1 MPRFPDRFGVE
12 GACDPRYDSGY
23 PVPTNQDERTVNPET
38 TPTSDKPM
46 TFWSAVSLGVG
57 AMIGAGIFALLGEA
71 GTIARSAVYLSFIAG
86 GMIALLS
93 GYSLGKLGARYPSA
107 GGIVE
112 YLVQC
117 YGTGLFAGAMS
128 IVLYIAAV
136 ISLALIAKTFGNY
149 GATFLPENTGAY
161 AHHIMAVGIVVAFVT
176 VNLRGARDVAFWE
189 KLTVTIKF
197 TVLVVLAAAGLITLQ
212 PDLLAPAT
220 YPPSS
225 QILFSLAITFF
236 AYEGFR
242 VITNAAEDMPDPSR
256 TLPRA
261 IMTSIV
267 LVMALYIAVSFA
279 VFGNLPADRVVAAKD
294 YALAEAALPIFGQI
308 GFRVIAIAALIS
320 TASSINANLYSVTN
334 VTYQLAKN
342 GELPAAFGRPIAHSH
357 EGLVISGVLV
367 AVMALLFDLSQI
379 AAIGSISLLFVHGV
393 THLGHLRRIR
403 ETGASRVLVVLAAVA
418 SFGTMLLA
426 LVYVSRV
433 ATGVLVL
440 LAGFVVLAVALEFTL
455 QHWLGREIQPRIDS

>member
-1 MPRFPDRFGVE
+1 M
-12 GACDPRYDSGY
+12 
-23 PVPTNQDERTVNPET
+23 NPET
-38 TPTSDKPM
+38 NQASDKPM
-46 TFWSAVSLGVG
+46 TFWAAVSLGVG

-71 GTIARSAVYLSFIAG
+71 GTIAQSAVYLSFIAG
-86 GMIALLS
+86 GMIAMLS

-117 YGTGLFAGAMS
+117 YGSGIFAGAMS

-149 GATFLPENTGAY
+149 GATFLPETTPSFT
-161 AHHIMAVGIVVAFVT
+161 HHLLAVGIVVAFVA

-189 KLTVTIKF
+189 QLTVAIKF
-197 TVLVVLAAAGLITLQ
+197 SVLVVLATAGIISLQ

-220 YPPSS
+220 YPPTS
-225 QILFSLAITFF
+225 QVLFSLAITFF

-242 VITNAAEDMPDPSR
+242 VITNAAEDMPDPAH

-261 IMTSIV
+261 MMTSIV
-267 LVMALYIAVSFA
+267 LVMALYIAVSLA

-308 GFRVIAIAALIS
+308 GFRVIAVAALIS
-320 TASSINANLYSVTN
+320 TASSINANLYAVTN

-342 GELPAAFGRPIAHSH
+342 GELPAAFGRPIAHSR
-357 EGLVISGVLV
+357 EGLVISGALVVVL
-367 AVMALLFDLSQI
+367 ALLFDLSQI
-379 AAIGSISLLFVHGV
+379 AAIGSISILFVHGV
-393 THLGHLRRIR
+393 THLGHLRRTR
-403 ETGASRVLVVLAAVA
+403 ETGASRILVVLAAVA
-418 SFGTMLLA
+418 SFGAMILA
-426 LVYVSRV
+426 LIYVSRV
-433 ATGVLVL
+433 ATGILVL
-440 LAGFVVLAVALEFTL
+440 LAGFAILAFVLEFTL
-455 QHWLGREIQPRIDS
+455 QHWLGREVQPRVDS